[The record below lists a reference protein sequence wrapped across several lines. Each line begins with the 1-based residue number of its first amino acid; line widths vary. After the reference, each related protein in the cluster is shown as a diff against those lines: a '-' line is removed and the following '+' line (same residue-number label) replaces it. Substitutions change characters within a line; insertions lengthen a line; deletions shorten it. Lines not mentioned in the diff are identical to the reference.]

1 MKDPLPVLEGLKKFD
16 TATVCNVLEL
26 AGLRPKSAGF
36 ADARIK
42 ALYPALPPM
51 VGFAVTAT
59 FRACEPTKGV
69 PVYQSLVDQ
78 VASFSRLPG
87 PAIPVFQDLDD
98 PPTAATFGEVMC
110 TTYATFGAAGLIT
123 SGWARDVPQVEK
135 LRFPCFA
142 SGIAA
147 AHGYCH
153 QPQNDVPV
161 RIGGLMIHPGDLLH
175 GDVNG
180 LTTIPLSV
188 APFVAKACERYME
201 AEAIVLEYLHRGGAT
216 VEGYGEAM
224 RKMRAGIEALGTDL
238 RDKMVQGL

>member
-1 MKDPLPVLEGLKKFD
+1 MKDPLPLFEGLKKFD

-26 AGLRPKSAGF
+26 AGLRSKKDGY

-51 VGFAVTAT
+51 VGIALTAT
-59 FRACEPTKGV
+59 FRACEPTRGV

-78 VASFSRLPG
+78 IARFAHLAG

-110 TTYATFGAAGLIT
+110 TTYVTFGAAGLVT
-123 SGWARDVPQVEK
+123 SGWARDIPQVEK

-142 SGIAA
+142 SGVSA

-153 QPQNDVPV
+153 QPNNDVPV
-161 RIGGLMIHPGDLLH
+161 RIGGLMIYPGDLLH

-180 LTTIPLSV
+180 LTTIPWAV

-201 AEAIVLEYLHRGGAT
+201 AEALVLEYLHAGGAT

-224 RKMRAGIEALGTDL
+224 KKMRAAIEALGIDF
-238 RDKMVQGL
+238 RDQIARGV